1 MQPKSYEFDSGHDKV
16 YAIQYYV
23 VKLISY
29 LRQVGGF
36 FQVHWFPPPKK
47 NMTAKIQ
54 LKYS

>member
-36 FQVHWFPPPKK
+36 FQVHWFPPKK
-47 NMTAKIQ
+47 KPDSQDTAEI
-54 LKYS
+54 